1 VFEFRVIAE
10 DEGTGARAGELVTPH
25 GVIETPIFMPVG
37 TQATVKTLSP
47 AELEDVGAQIV
58 LANAYH
64 LSLRPGA
71 DVVRRSGGIHA
82 FMGWDRPVLTDS
94 GGFQIFSLSSLTKVT
109 DDGLEYRSH
118 LDGSRHF
125 MSPEENV
132 VLQRDI
138 GADIIMALDEC
149 VAYPAPREAAERS
162 HRLTLAWARR
172 CRDAWLAD
180 RGNQALF
187 GIVQGATYP
196 DLRTESARTLV
207 DLDFP
212 GYAIGGLAVGEPKG
226 SMREMIDVVV
236 GELPPGKPRY
246 FMGQGFPEDII
257 DSVAQGVDMFDC
269 VMPTRNARKGTVFTS
284 RGRLVVKNAEYA
296 NDLRPLDPD
305 CDCYA
310 CGRFTRAYLRHLF
323 QAEEALGP
331 RLASIHSLTFYL
343 SMMKQMRQAII
354 DGGFREW
361 REGFLAVYSGGPDE
375 TGRTDDPGGGVRG
388 AGGERDTNRMNDGG
402 DDGTR

>member
-1 VFEFRVIAE
+1 VFGFRVIAE
-10 DEGTGARAGELVTPH
+10 DGRTGARAGELVTPH

-47 AELEDVGAQIV
+47 SDLDDVGAQII

-71 DVVRRSGGIHA
+71 DIIRESGGIRA

-109 DDGLEYRSH
+109 EDGLAYRSH
-118 LDGSRHF
+118 LDGSSHF
-125 MSPEENV
+125 MSPEDNV
-132 VLQRDI
+132 ALQRDI

-149 VAYPAPREAAERS
+149 VAYPATREAAGRS
-162 HRLTLAWARR
+162 HELTIEWARR
-172 CRDAWLAD
+172 CRDAWLGDPA
-180 RGNQALF
+180 GQALF
-187 GIVQGATYP
+187 GIVQGATYA
-196 DLRTESARTLV
+196 DLRRESARALV
-207 DLDFP
+207 GLGFP

-226 SMREMIDVVV
+226 AMREMIDVVV
-236 GELPPGKPRY
+236 SELPRKKPRY

-257 DSVAQGVDMFDC
+257 GSVAQGIDMFDC

-284 RGRLVVKNAEYA
+284 RGKLVVKNAEYA
-296 NDLRPLDPD
+296 ADQRPLDPD

-310 CGRFTRAYLRHLF
+310 CSRFSRAYLRHLF
-323 QAEEALGP
+323 QAEEALAG

-343 SMMKQMRQAII
+343 SMMRQMRQAII
-354 DGGFREW
+354 DGGFSEW
-361 REGFLAVYSGGPDE
+361 REGFLEVY
-375 TGRTDDPGGGVRG
+375 
-388 AGGERDTNRMNDGG
+388 AGGTHDT
-402 DDGTR
+402 TL